1 MPSFRCCLALAG
13 LTLLAA
19 CATTPEGRSQVLLVS
34 DSQMN
39 QMGLAAFQQMK
50 ANDKVSVV
58 PAKSAYAQCVVD
70 AMVRELP
77 PEWQNLSWEAQ
88 AFAIKEPNAFALPGG
103 KVGLNTGLLRVAT
116 DQDQLA
122 AVLGHEI
129 GHVMYRHAGERV
141 SQQQLA
147 QAGVALAGAYA
158 GRHASGDNVNTLM
171 AALGAG
177 VQVGVL
183 LPFSRRHESEADRA
197 GQRLMAQAGFDP
209 RAAVTLWQNMQRAS
223 GSEGRPPQVL
233 STHPDPA
240 GRIVALEQRVAELM
254 PVFEAARAAGKRP
267 RCQDG

>member
-1 MPSFRCCLALAG
+1 MLRIRFSLMFASAA
-13 LTLLAA
+13 LLAA
-19 CATTPEGRSQVLLVS
+19 CASTPEGRSQVLLVS

-50 ANDKVSVV
+50 ANDKLSVV
-58 PAKSAYAQCVVD
+58 PAKSVYAQCVVD
-70 AMVRELP
+70 ALVRELP
-77 PEWQNLSWEAQ
+77 PEWQRLPWEAQ

-158 GRHASGDNVNTLM
+158 GRRASGDNVNTLM

-183 LPFSRRHESEADRA
+183 LPFSRKHESEADRA

-209 RAAVTLWQNMQRAS
+209 RAAVTLWQNMQQAT
-223 GSEGRPPQVL
+223 GSDGRPPEVL

-240 GRIVALEQRVAELM
+240 GRITQLERHVAELM
-254 PVFEAARAAGKRP
+254 PVYEAARASCR
-267 RCQDG
+267 DD